1 MLNFIHEN
9 KINLMTS
16 GSVGVATGTG
26 VCETLMSDVLV
37 PEAHQN
43 DCSYTLSSVNLL
55 SIHYARFSIVGSYI
69 RHLKKPQNCLNWVVG
84 ACPGQYGNI
93 YQ

>member
-1 MLNFIHEN
+1 MLNFIREN

-16 GSVGVATGTG
+16 GSVGITTETG

-43 DCSYTLSSVNLL
+43 DRSYTHELSELTFDSLRK
-55 SIHYARFSIVGSYI
+55 I
-69 RHLKKPQNCLNWVVG
+69 
-84 ACPGQYGNI
+84 
-93 YQ
+93 

>member
-16 GSVGVATGTG
+16 GSIGVTTGTCRC

-43 DCSYTLSSVNLL
+43 DCSYTHELSELTFDSLRK
-55 SIHYARFSIVGSYI
+55 I
-69 RHLKKPQNCLNWVVG
+69 
-84 ACPGQYGNI
+84 
-93 YQ
+93 